1 MSCQK
6 ERNRGKA
13 TILVSPS
20 RCFSLPRGSNNSAL
34 RSFLASVQLD
44 VYDRHGDGVA
54 AVVCWDSVDKDFLV
68 NARMGWGPRGF
79 HSRLAMD

>member
-1 MSCQK
+1 MYMIVM
-6 ERNRGKA
+6 EMG
-13 TILVSPS
+13 S
-20 RCFSLPRGSNNSAL
+20 RLLSAGI
-34 RSFLASVQLD
+34 LASVQLD

-79 HSRLAMD
+79 HSRLAID